1 MDDVLVGILAVVVGL
16 LVAFVGYRALRTM
29 IALLGALTGFGVG
42 GAIGAGLALDGALGT
57 AVTWIVAV
65 LVALLFGW
73 LAYAFYQVAV
83 LLGLASIGFSIG
95 AGLMVALGFRGDWL
109 VWLVGAFVAL
119 VLVVLG
125 LVGDLPAVLLIILT
139 GLAGANLAV
148 TGAMLLA
155 GAVDLAELNAGGAD
169 AAAAGWWWAV
179 AGLVLAVVAIA
190 SQLRSLNRSRVA
202 AMRAQWAARAH

>member
-42 GAIGAGLALDGALGT
+42 GAIGAGLALEGALGT

-95 AGLMVALGFRGDWL
+95 AGLMVALGCRGDWL

>member
-1 MDDVLVGILAVVVGL
+1 MDDVLVGILAAVVGL

-42 GAIGAGLALDGALGT
+42 GAIAAGFPIAGGFGT
-57 AVTWIVAV
+57 VVTWIVA
-65 LVALLFGW
+65 LATALLFGW

-119 VLVVLG
+119 VLVVIG
-125 LVGDLPAVLLIILT
+125 LIGDLPAVLLIMLT
-139 GLAGANLAV
+139 GLAGANLAI

-155 GAVDLAELNAGGAD
+155 GAVDLTELNAGGAD
-169 AAAAGWWWAV
+169 PVGWWWA
-179 AGLVLAVVAIA
+179 AAAIVLAVIAIV
-190 SQLRSLNRSRVA
+190 SQLRSLNRSRAA
-202 AMRAQWAARAH
+202 AMQAQWAARTR